1 MLENTMLTEIAKCVI
16 ESAANFIA
24 SGRVAAPSVV
34 LEGLW
39 YDVLDGQKPH
49 NDAMS
54 AKPLTVA
61 VVNSWSLEARIAWLM
76 NNFDADGRY
85 AASWNVAR
93 RAMAEFHAEFSNELD
108 RLWQERMTKNWR
120 GDNPA

>member
-1 MLENTMLTEIAKCVI
+1 MITETAKCVI

-39 YDVLDGQKPH
+39 YHVLDGQKPH
-49 NDAMS
+49 DDAMS
-54 AKPLTVA
+54 AEPLTVA

-76 NNFDADGRY
+76 NNFDADERY
-85 AASWNVAR
+85 ASSWNLAR
-93 RAMAEFHAEFSNELD
+93 RAMNEFPAEFSDELD
-108 RLWQERMTKNWR
+108 RLWQKRTTKNWR
-120 GDNPA
+120 GDNPAQA